1 MTSILVTD
9 LVGAGGVTAN
19 LAEILLVEIQQ
30 SGLHSPIKA
39 GDIPRDGD
47 SR

>member
-1 MTSILVTD
+1 MTSILVP
-9 LVGAGGVTAN
+9 VGFGPGTLTAN

-39 GDIPRDGD
+39 GVARREAG
-47 SR
+47 